1 MKNREREICT
11 SGSVRD
17 EDGQPPHLL
26 GRRNFLHLAAA
37 AAALPTVSRVARAQ
51 AYPTRPVRWIVP
63 YPPGG
68 AADPIARLI
77 GPFLSERLGKP
88 VVIENKP
95 GAGANIGTEFVVRS
109 PPDGHTLLFITT
121 ANMIN
126 ATFYRDL
133 SFDFMR
139 DITPVAGLV
148 RLPLVLEVNPSVP
161 VKTVAEL
168 IAYAKANPGKVNF
181 ASAGVG
187 TSLHLAAELFNMMTG
202 TKMIHVPYRGSAPAL
217 TDLLAGQ
224 VQVLFDNLFTSLEHI
239 KAGKL
244 RAVGVATAARVQQL
258 PDLPTVADAVPGYEA
273 SSVFGVGVPT
283 GTPREITE
291 LLNREFDAALADPR
305 IRGRLL
311 ELTAIPIPSLAAEFR
326 AEMVATTEKWGRVIR
341 VANIKAE

>member
-1 MKNREREICT
+1 MKL
-11 SGSVRD
+11 
-17 EDGQPPHLL
+17 PH
-26 GRRNFLHLAAA
+26 RRRFLHLAAG

-88 VVIENKP
+88 VMIENKP

-244 RAVGVATAARVQQL
+244 RALGVATAARVQQL

-291 LLNREFDAALADPR
+291 LLNRELDAALADPR

-311 ELTAIPIPSLAAEFR
+311 EFTAIPIPSLAAEFR

-341 VANIKAE
+341 EANIKAE

>member
-1 MKNREREICT
+1 MKL
-11 SGSVRD
+11 
-17 EDGQPPHLL
+17 PH
-26 GRRNFLHLAAA
+26 RRRFLHLAAG

-202 TKMIHVPYRGSAPAL
+202 TKMIHVPYRGAAPAL

-244 RAVGVATAARVQQL
+244 RALGVATAARVQQL

-291 LLNREFDAALADPR
+291 LLNRELDAALADPR

>member
-1 MKNREREICT
+1 MKL
-11 SGSVRD
+11 
-17 EDGQPPHLL
+17 P
-26 GRRNFLHLAAA
+26 RRTFLHLAAG
-37 AAALPTVSRVARAQ
+37 AAALPAVSRVARAQ
-51 AYPTRPVRWIVP
+51 AYPARPVRWIVP

-224 VQVLFDNLFTSLEHI
+224 VQVLFDNLFTSPEHI

-244 RAVGVATAARVQQL
+244 RALGVATAARVQQL

-291 LLNREFDAALADPR
+291 LLNRELDAALADPR

>member
-1 MKNREREICT
+1 MKL
-11 SGSVRD
+11 
-17 EDGQPPHLL
+17 P
-26 GRRNFLHLAAA
+26 RRTFLHLAAG
-37 AAALPTVSRVARAQ
+37 AAALPAVSRVARAQ
-51 AYPTRPVRWIVP
+51 AYPARPVRWIVP

-88 VVIENKP
+88 VVIEIKP

-291 LLNREFDAALADPR
+291 LLNRELDAALADPR
-305 IRGRLL
+305 IRRRLL

>member
-1 MKNREREICT
+1 M
-11 SGSVRD
+11 
-17 EDGQPPHLL
+17 HLP
-26 GRRNFLHLAAA
+26 RRYFLHLAAG
-37 AAALPTVSRVARAQ
+37 AAALPAVSRFAWAQ

-126 ATFYRDL
+126 VTFYRDL

-244 RAVGVATAARVQQL
+244 RALGVATAARVQQL

-291 LLNREFDAALADPR
+291 LLNRELDAALADPR

>member
-1 MKNREREICT
+1 MKL
-11 SGSVRD
+11 
-17 EDGQPPHLL
+17 P
-26 GRRNFLHLAAA
+26 RRQFLHLAAG
-37 AAALPTVSRVARAQ
+37 AAALPAVSRFAWAQ

-88 VVIENKP
+88 VMIENKP

-126 ATFYRDL
+126 VTFYRDL

-244 RAVGVATAARVQQL
+244 RALGVATAARVQQL

-291 LLNREFDAALADPR
+291 LLNRELDAALADPR

>member
-1 MKNREREICT
+1 MKL
-11 SGSVRD
+11 
-17 EDGQPPHLL
+17 P
-26 GRRNFLHLAAA
+26 RRQFLHVAAG
-37 AAALPTVSRVARAQ
+37 AAALPAASRIARAQ
-51 AYPTRPVRWIVP
+51 AYPSRPVRWIVP

-217 TDLLAGQ
+217 TDVLAGQ

-244 RAVGVATAARVQQL
+244 RALGVATAARVQQL

-291 LLNREFDAALADPR
+291 LLNRELDAALADPR

-341 VANIKAE
+341 VANIKPE

>member
-1 MKNREREICT
+1 M
-11 SGSVRD
+11 
-17 EDGQPPHLL
+17 
-26 GRRNFLHLAAA
+26 
-37 AAALPTVSRVARAQ
+37 SRIAWAQ

-88 VVIENKP
+88 VMIENKP

-244 RAVGVATAARVQQL
+244 RALGVATAARVQQL

-291 LLNREFDAALADPR
+291 LLNRELDAALADPR

>member
-1 MKNREREICT
+1 MKL
-11 SGSVRD
+11 
-17 EDGQPPHLL
+17 P
-26 GRRNFLHLAAA
+26 RRNFLHLAAG

-244 RAVGVATAARVQQL
+244 RALGVATAARVQQL

-291 LLNREFDAALADPR
+291 LLNRELDAALADPR

>member
-1 MKNREREICT
+1 MKL
-11 SGSVRD
+11 
-17 EDGQPPHLL
+17 P
-26 GRRNFLHLAAA
+26 RRNFLHLAAA

>member
-1 MKNREREICT
+1 
-11 SGSVRD
+11 
-17 EDGQPPHLL
+17 
-26 GRRNFLHLAAA
+26 
-37 AAALPTVSRVARAQ
+37 
-51 AYPTRPVRWIVP
+51 
-63 YPPGG
+63 
-68 AADPIARLI
+68 
-77 GPFLSERLGKP
+77 
-88 VVIENKP
+88 
-95 GAGANIGTEFVVRS
+95 
-109 PPDGHTLLFITT
+109 
-121 ANMIN
+121 MIN

-244 RAVGVATAARVQQL
+244 RALGVATAARVQQL

-291 LLNREFDAALADPR
+291 LLNRELDAALADPR

>member
-1 MKNREREICT
+1 
-11 SGSVRD
+11 
-17 EDGQPPHLL
+17 
-26 GRRNFLHLAAA
+26 
-37 AAALPTVSRVARAQ
+37 VSRVARAQ

-95 GAGANIGTEFVVRS
+95 GAGANIGTEFVVKS

-244 RAVGVATAARVQQL
+244 RALGVATAARVQQL

-291 LLNREFDAALADPR
+291 LLNRELDAALADPR

>member
-1 MKNREREICT
+1 MKL
-11 SGSVRD
+11 
-17 EDGQPPHLL
+17 P
-26 GRRNFLHLAAA
+26 RRNFLHLAAGA
-37 AAALPTVSRVARAQ
+37 AAFPAVSRIARAQ
-51 AYPTRPVRWIVP
+51 TYPTRPVRWIVP

-126 ATFYRDL
+126 VTFYRDL

-244 RAVGVATAARVQQL
+244 RALGVATAARVQQL

-291 LLNREFDAALADPR
+291 LLNRELDAALADPR

>member
-1 MKNREREICT
+1 MKL
-11 SGSVRD
+11 
-17 EDGQPPHLL
+17 P
-26 GRRNFLHLAAA
+26 RRNFLHLAAGA
-37 AAALPTVSRVARAQ
+37 ATLPAVTRLARAQ
-51 AYPTRPVRWIVP
+51 AYPSRPVRWIVP

-126 ATFYRDL
+126 VTFYRDL

-244 RAVGVATAARVQQL
+244 RALGVATAARVQQL

-291 LLNREFDAALADPR
+291 LLNRELDAALADPR

-341 VANIKAE
+341 AANIKAAE

>member
-1 MKNREREICT
+1 MKL
-11 SGSVRD
+11 
-17 EDGQPPHLL
+17 PH
-26 GRRNFLHLAAA
+26 RRQVLHLAAG
-37 AAALPTVSRVARAQ
+37 AAALPAVSRIARAQ
-51 AYPTRPVRWIVP
+51 TYPTRPVRWIVP

-202 TKMIHVPYRGSAPAL
+202 TKMIHVPYRGAAPAL

-244 RAVGVATAARVQQL
+244 RALGVATAARVQQL

-291 LLNREFDAALADPR
+291 LLNRELDAALADPR

-341 VANIKAE
+341 VANIKPE

>member
-1 MKNREREICT
+1 MKL
-11 SGSVRD
+11 
-17 EDGQPPHLL
+17 P
-26 GRRNFLHLAAA
+26 RRNFLHLAAA

-95 GAGANIGTEFVVRS
+95 GAGANIGTEFVVKS

-244 RAVGVATAARVQQL
+244 RALGVATAARVQQL

-291 LLNREFDAALADPR
+291 LLNRELDAALADPR

>member
-1 MKNREREICT
+1 MK
-11 SGSVRD
+11 
-17 EDGQPPHLL
+17 PP
-26 GRRNFLHLAAA
+26 RRQFLHLAAG

-88 VVIENKP
+88 VMIENKP

-244 RAVGVATAARVQQL
+244 RALGVATAARVQQL

-291 LLNREFDAALADPR
+291 LLNRELDAALADPR

>member
-1 MKNREREICT
+1 MKL
-11 SGSVRD
+11 
-17 EDGQPPHLL
+17 P
-26 GRRNFLHLAAA
+26 RRRFLRLAAG
-37 AAALPTVSRVARAQ
+37 AAALPAVSRFAWAQ

-88 VVIENKP
+88 VMIENKP

-126 ATFYRDL
+126 VTFYRDL

-244 RAVGVATAARVQQL
+244 RALGVATAARVQQL

-291 LLNREFDAALADPR
+291 LLNRELDAALADPR

>member
-1 MKNREREICT
+1 MKL
-11 SGSVRD
+11 
-17 EDGQPPHLL
+17 P
-26 GRRNFLHLAAA
+26 RRNFLHLAAA

-202 TKMIHVPYRGSAPAL
+202 TKMIHVPYRGAAPAL

-244 RAVGVATAARVQQL
+244 RALGVATAARVQQL

-291 LLNREFDAALADPR
+291 LLNRELDAALADPR

>member
-1 MKNREREICT
+1 MKL
-11 SGSVRD
+11 
-17 EDGQPPHLL
+17 P
-26 GRRNFLHLAAA
+26 RRKFLHLAAG

-88 VVIENKP
+88 VMIENKP
-95 GAGANIGTEFVVRS
+95 GAGANIGTELVVRS

-244 RAVGVATAARVQQL
+244 RALGVATAARVQQL

-291 LLNREFDAALADPR
+291 LLNRELDAALADPR

-326 AEMVATTEKWGRVIR
+326 AEIVATTEKWGRVIR

>member
-1 MKNREREICT
+1 M
-11 SGSVRD
+11 
-17 EDGQPPHLL
+17 HLP
-26 GRRNFLHLAAA
+26 RRYFLHLAAG
-37 AAALPTVSRVARAQ
+37 AAALPAVSRFAWAQ

-244 RAVGVATAARVQQL
+244 RALGVATAARVQQL

-291 LLNREFDAALADPR
+291 LLNRELDAALADPR

>member
-1 MKNREREICT
+1 MKL
-11 SGSVRD
+11 
-17 EDGQPPHLL
+17 P
-26 GRRNFLHLAAA
+26 RRQFLHLAAG
-37 AAALPTVSRVARAQ
+37 AAALPTVSRVARAL

-244 RAVGVATAARVQQL
+244 RALGVATAARVQQL

-291 LLNREFDAALADPR
+291 LLNRELDAALADPR

>member
-1 MKNREREICT
+1 MKL
-11 SGSVRD
+11 
-17 EDGQPPHLL
+17 P
-26 GRRNFLHLAAA
+26 RRNFLHLAAA

-244 RAVGVATAARVQQL
+244 RALGVATAARVQQL

-291 LLNREFDAALADPR
+291 LLNRELDAALADPR

>member
-1 MKNREREICT
+1 MKL
-11 SGSVRD
+11 
-17 EDGQPPHLL
+17 P
-26 GRRNFLHLAAA
+26 RRSFLHLAAA

-244 RAVGVATAARVQQL
+244 RALGVATAARVQQL

-291 LLNREFDAALADPR
+291 LLNRELDAALADPR

>member
-1 MKNREREICT
+1 MKL
-11 SGSVRD
+11 
-17 EDGQPPHLL
+17 P
-26 GRRNFLHLAAA
+26 RRTFLHLAAG
-37 AAALPTVSRVARAQ
+37 AAALPAVSRVARAQ
-51 AYPTRPVRWIVP
+51 AYPARPVRWIVP

-88 VVIENKP
+88 VMIENKP